1 MVWERGLRLGP
12 LDFKVCITV
21 CSPLLLPSSGEG
33 VGFCECS
40 QTWGSRTMAVSA
52 LGMHLPGG
60 SPVLTWLS
68 TPCSLSALDWC
79 GPSWVEPDRE
89 RRLGRC
95 HGCVLSLQPPV
106 LRLLPDTRQLKL
118 LSRADI
124 PSCSVP
130 QFPQAHFPSFSVRAG
145 VSARWSA

>member
-60 SPVLTWLS
+60 VPSPDLAQHPLF
-68 TPCSLSALDWC
+68 SLGSGL
-79 GPSWVEPDRE
+79 
-89 RRLGRC
+89 
-95 HGCVLSLQPPV
+95 
-106 LRLLPDTRQLKL
+106 
-118 LSRADI
+118 
-124 PSCSVP
+124 
-130 QFPQAHFPSFSVRAG
+130 VRA
-145 VSARWSA
+145 